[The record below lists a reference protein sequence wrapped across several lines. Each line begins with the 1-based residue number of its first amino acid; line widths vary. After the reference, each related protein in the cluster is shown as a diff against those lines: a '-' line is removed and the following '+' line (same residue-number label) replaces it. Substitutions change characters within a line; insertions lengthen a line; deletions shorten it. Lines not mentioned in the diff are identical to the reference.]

1 MSKYV
6 RSGLGP
12 RLSRPSRPSKYINIY
27 FYLESI
33 ARLIYDELKMAEQ
46 DTKYHKCGVEFCDRM
61 CKAPRC
67 RQHCYRLNNCAH
79 ENCYRK
85 CRGNLCHHHTPEQIE
100 KSRARQ
106 AARIMTLRQAT
117 GGVVPALH

>member
-1 MSKYV
+1 
-6 RSGLGP
+6 
-12 RLSRPSRPSKYINIY
+12 
-27 FYLESI
+27 
-33 ARLIYDELKMAEQ
+33 MAERATQ
-46 DTKYHKCGVEFCDRM
+46 YHKCGEEFCDRM

-106 AARIMTLRQAT
+106 AARVLALRQAA
-117 GGVVPALH
+117 GRVPPAAIDQ